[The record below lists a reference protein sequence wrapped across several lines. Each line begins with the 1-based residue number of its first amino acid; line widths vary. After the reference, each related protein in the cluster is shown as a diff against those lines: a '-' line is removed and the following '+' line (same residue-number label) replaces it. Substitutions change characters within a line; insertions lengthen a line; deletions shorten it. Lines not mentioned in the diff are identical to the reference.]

1 VELSEAMEVAAE
13 KLDSLMPDDDRWP
26 LERRLSALDARE
38 QLLHPHTELSRLI
51 ERSLTSS

>member
-1 VELSEAMEVAAE
+1 MELSEAMEVAAE